1 MSYLMSRNLV
11 CCATSQVHVLVS
23 SYVLCLRSISHF
35 FISQRE
41 SFSFCGCQLLLVLFI
56 TFFKSRIDSVVSV
69 VYVHLVTTRW
79 NFFLLILSIFYCF
92 FITCY
97 LFQSALS
104 HLKPLGFC
112 FLPYSLSG
120 YYFLCCLQSMSI
132 ECLSLL
138 LQSHVPAFRS
148 IINLKVLESSST
160 GNDDEQL
167 LPGAAAAV
175 AAAAAAPE
183 GRSCQQSCLCSRQ
196 EQAEHSAHRVIN
208 TYMQRCTLTAMS
220 SSLKFELF
228 AGLFW
233 LQALY
238 VRMCLRR
245 RGGYM
250 CVNFSL
256 FYFIIQT
263 TRTNLNSM
271 MSTK

>member
-1 MSYLMSRNLV
+1 MP
-11 CCATSQVHVLVS
+11 QS
-23 SYVLCLRSISHF
+23 S
-35 FISQRE
+35 
-41 SFSFCGCQLLLVLFI
+41 
-56 TFFKSRIDSVVSV
+56 T
-69 VYVHLVTTRW
+69 LVTC
-79 NFFLLILSIFYCF
+79 S
-92 FITCY
+92 
-97 LFQSALS
+97 
-104 HLKPLGFC
+104 
-112 FLPYSLSG
+112 SL
-120 YYFLCCLQSMSI
+120 Q
-132 ECLSLL
+132 
-138 LQSHVPAFRS
+138 
-148 IINLKVLESSST
+148 INNYLKVLESSST

-208 TYMQRCTLTAMS
+208 TQRCTAMS
-220 SSLKFELF
+220 SSLKLELF

-250 CVNFSL
+250 SVNFSL
-256 FYFIIQT
+256 YYFIIQT